1 MGISL
6 NKKHGSQGVAEE
18 VNQRFR
24 TGDSYTCSFKD
35 SEGLVYGKDSL
46 GSDIILSLSDSQ
58 EDRKLNLPFG
68 VDRLFDHSFEYSG
81 NIESLKGSTGR
92 IDLSQLNVGD
102 RVLLVFDFE
111 VECKEESLISS
122 LFVIDIN
129 GNEVKLPGTA
139 SFIPEKSS
147 GRRIALQSTSLLLL
161 NHEDILSSVSL
172 PAFSSDG
179 EAVIFPKQV
188 SLIILR

>member
-6 NKKHGSQGVAEE
+6 NKKHGSQGVAEQ

-35 SEGLVYGKDSL
+35 SEGLVYDKSSL
-46 GSDIILSLSDSQ
+46 GSDVVLSLSDAT

-68 VDRLFDHSFEYSG
+68 VDRLFDHSFGYSG
-81 NIESLKGSTGR
+81 NIESLKGSSGK
-92 IDLSQLNVGD
+92 IDLSQLTVGD

-111 VECKEESLISS
+111 VKCMEESLITS
-122 LFVIDIN
+122 LFLLDVN
-129 GNEVKLPGTA
+129 GTEVKVPGTA
-139 SFIPEKSS
+139 SFIPEKSA
-147 GRRIALQSTSLLLL
+147 GRRIALQATSLLLL
-161 NHEDILSSVSL
+161 NDEDILSSVSL

-179 EAVIFPKQV
+179 EAVVFPKQI